1 MDMQGIRIR
10 QLRLQ
15 DYRFGN
21 EDHFDKESRAAPI
34 ASSGMRPFRPK
45 RQTSQRSS
53 ATLVALA
60 AALSLV
66 SITFIAC
73 AERSA
78 LWHVVH
84 DLCVVD
90 QRNNGSPAPCEH
102 VDLADGERNGYAIL
116 KDLIGTTQYLLIA
129 TRPISGIES
138 PDLLAPDAPNYWRAA
153 WQART
158 YVSRQA
164 KIELPREAVGMAIN
178 SASARTQDQ
187 LHIHIDCVRPDVRD
201 GISGHAAA
209 FRETWTA
216 LPFELD
222 GRDYVARR
230 VDSPDLD
237 GVDPFRLLA
246 EGVEAARHD
255 MAAETLVV
263 IGATFD
269 DGRPGFV
276 LLADHA
282 DPTRDDPAH
291 GEDLLDHTCS
301 IAHSSAGGHINS

>member
-1 MDMQGIRIR
+1 MRPG
-10 QLRLQ
+10 
-15 DYRFGN
+15 
-21 EDHFDKESRAAPI
+21 SRASTI
-34 ASSGMRPFRPK
+34 
-45 RQTSQRSS
+45 
-53 ATLVALA
+53 ALA
-60 AALSLV
+60 TGLSLV
-66 SITFIAC
+66 AITFIEC

-90 QRNNGSPAPCEH
+90 QLNNGRPAPCER

-116 KDLIGTTQYLLIA
+116 KDMLGTTQYLLIA

-138 PDLLAPDAPNYWRAA
+138 PDLLASDAPNYWHAA

-158 YVSRQA
+158 YVSRRA
-164 KIELPREAVGMAIN
+164 EMELPRDAVGMAIN

-187 LHIHIDCVRPDVRD
+187 LHIHVDCVRPDVRD
-201 GISGHAAA
+201 AISAHAGA
-209 FRETWTA
+209 FREAWTA
-216 LPFELD
+216 LPFDLD
-222 GRDYVARR
+222 GRNYVARR

-246 EGVEAARHD
+246 QGVETARHD

-263 IGATFD
+263 IGATSD

-276 LLADHA
+276 LLADHG
-282 DPTRDDPAH
+282 DPTRNDPAH
-291 GEDLLDHTCS
+291 GEDLLDHKCS
-301 IAHSSAGGHINS
+301 IAHSAASDPHVKR

>member
-1 MDMQGIRIR
+1 MRSFR
-10 QLRLQ
+10 PNR
-15 DYRFGN
+15 RTSRR
-21 EDHFDKESRAAPI
+21 SRAASI
-34 ASSGMRPFRPK
+34 
-45 RQTSQRSS
+45 
-53 ATLVALA
+53 ALA

-66 SITFIAC
+66 SITIVDC

-90 QRNNGSPAPCEH
+90 QLHNGRPAPCDY
-102 VDLADGERNGYAIL
+102 VNLADGERDGYAIV
-116 KDLIGTTQYLLIA
+116 KDLLGTTQYLLIA

-138 PDLLAPDAPNYWRAA
+138 PDLLAADTPNYWRAA
-153 WQART
+153 WQARS
-158 YVSRQA
+158 YVSRRA
-164 KIELPREAVGMAIN
+164 KIELPREGVGMAIN
-178 SASARTQDQ
+178 SAFARSQDQ

-201 GISGHAAA
+201 SISGHAAG
-209 FRETWTA
+209 FRETWA
-216 LPFELD
+216 VLPFDLD
-222 GRDYVARR
+222 SRNYVARR

-246 EGVEAARHD
+246 EGVEAAQHD

-269 DGRPGFV
+269 GGRPGFV
-276 LLADHA
+276 LLADRA
-282 DPTRDDPAH
+282 DPTRGDPAY

-301 IAHSSAGGHINS
+301 IAHSGDAHTKS